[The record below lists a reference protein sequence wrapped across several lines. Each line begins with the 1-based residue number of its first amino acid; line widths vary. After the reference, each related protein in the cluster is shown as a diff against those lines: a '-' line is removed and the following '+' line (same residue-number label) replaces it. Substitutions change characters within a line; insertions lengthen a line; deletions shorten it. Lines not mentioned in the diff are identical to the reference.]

1 MEQQVLTTL
10 RDQVGPIMLGT
21 VFLFVGVVA
30 CALAPIR
37 GLKEKGH
44 SPVVWPA
51 EHHVWS
57 SHSGLSADSVQ
68 HASSDLVGQPPRCY
82 CDSLLRDR
90 GSRAAF
96 LSGNESWNPAP
107 NPANHVARGFGDLP
121 GGNLFRPFYRI
132 TLPLHSFSNV
142 VVVALVLIIT
152 AVVWVPSLS
161 ERFGFARHWVSQLG
175 LNRGVVGVY
184 GFARGKVDDREL
196 RPHGW
201 WRGQGNLIAVQD
213 NGVCRPEDRGLNDAS
228 HPAPKKRKEMQEV
241 SS

>member
-1 MEQQVLTTL
+1 MTQSLPLNFSGLIGTNSSRAECHRSASGEPMEQQVLTTL

-107 NPANHVARGFGDLP
+107 NPANHV
-121 GGNLFRPFYRI
+121 
-132 TLPLHSFSNV
+132 
-142 VVVALVLIIT
+142 
-152 AVVWVPSLS
+152 
-161 ERFGFARHWVSQLG
+161 
-175 LNRGVVGVY
+175 
-184 GFARGKVDDREL
+184 
-196 RPHGW
+196 
-201 WRGQGNLIAVQD
+201 
-213 NGVCRPEDRGLNDAS
+213 
-228 HPAPKKRKEMQEV
+228 
-241 SS
+241 